1 MQQGKQFRR
10 ALACRPILGAR
21 ARQAERIGQKPG
33 TARGMCASQN
43 ILSHRHGFEQGQ
55 VLEGTPQAKR
65 RHAVARFIG
74 GGMAIEAHAA
84 LIRAVYAA
92 DDIEQRGLARAIGA
106 NQAAYL
112 AFRDIEGNAGHSRYT
127 TKAHDNV
134 AYLKQ
139 RHGALPHRLWS
150 NSAPDGK

>member
-1 MQQGKQFRR
+1 
-10 ALACRPILGAR
+10 
-21 ARQAERIGQKPG
+21 
-33 TARGMCASQN
+33 MCASQN

-55 VLEGTPQAKR
+55 ILEGTPQPKR

-84 LIRAVYAA
+84 LIRAIDAA
-92 DDIEQRGLARAIGA
+92 DDVEQRGLARAIGA
-106 NQAAYL
+106 NQAADL
-112 AFRDIEGNAGHSRYT
+112 AFRHIEGNAGNGGHA

-139 RHGALPHRLWS
+139 RHGALPHCLRS
-150 NSAPDGK
+150 KPAPDGK